1 MRSLLTLLLMAI
13 MTLSVSAQSTE
24 TYILTS
30 ATSEKV
36 GKSYLA
42 AYIDLNWDQ
51 IAPFWRMIV
60 ALPIPPRNW
69 FLVACVKMEKKP

>member
-30 ATSEKV
+30 ATSEKA

-51 IAPFWRMIV
+51 IVLLLADNSSFAVPT
-60 ALPIPPRNW
+60 AE
-69 FLVACVKMEKKP
+69 LVFSGVR